1 MRKKIFI
8 LALVFLIVI
17 AAAGWVYQTQRPFD
31 FTDRQSLSDV
41 VSPEGAVTP
50 DGEQNIRKLLQ
61 SKITETDDRIGFA
74 GDSFGAD
81 LYQLNSYVQY
91 CAVFRD
97 EKCLNDLKQKVGSS
111 VLPSPDSLSIL
122 NLLYYVNICDTLSLD
137 YSTESVTDRLKDFYD
152 QELHLFY
159 LTDQNNTL
167 HQKITLTAM
176 CVRQIPALRT
186 DPAFSVTEGAKQAYE
201 SYQFETTQEQT
212 FYNSGGDIL
221 YLYDRLGLIDSS
233 ITDAQTAW
241 FQYWEQVFRATEI
254 RSIADALAWAE
265 YSRIARLFTKD
276 DGHSRLQSYYDRLT
290 AADAEAWN
298 REQAD
303 FLMISTAFDSV
314 DTKANQDV
322 SQYLSQTVRQQIQGE
337 LFAQSEI
344 DIQNTAY
351 GLLLKK
357 MANDDIDRDKL
368 QNLITETY
376 RSIASKETISEKI
389 NALYYTVIADGL
401 NNGYRYSCDS
411 RFYQSVIDETLKS
424 IDYEKDA
431 YSAVINA
438 RKAVE
443 LITDLQIHNVGV
455 KLSRRQ
461 RTNIKKGMSRL
472 LKKKEITESVCITDL
487 YLLDSMLRTNLVSK
501 ETVLSSYR
509 LLEQNG
515 GARTLCTEGAEP
527 DLYSTFRFYVCF
539 LKMNDYSQLSA
550 QQAFAR
556 SLQDGEALYQ
566 ASMHDAATL
575 ESVYFGNCIAL
586 TAAGGDKS

>member
-8 LALVFLIVI
+8 IASVFLIGI
-17 AAAGWVYQTQRPFD
+17 AAAGWVYLTQRPFD
-31 FTDRQSLSDV
+31 FADRQSLSDV
-41 VSPEGAVTP
+41 VSPEGAVSP
-50 DGEQNIRKLLQ
+50 GGAQNIKKLLQ
-61 SKITETDDRIGFA
+61 SKIIETEDRIGFA

-81 LYQLNSYVQY
+81 LYPLNSYVQY
-91 CAVFRD
+91 CTVFHD
-97 EKCLNDLKQKVGSS
+97 EKCLNDLKQKVSSS
-111 VLPSPDSLSIL
+111 VLPAPDSLSIL

-137 YSTESVTDRLKDFYD
+137 YSTESVTERLKDFYD
-152 QELHLFY
+152 PELHLFF

-176 CVRQIPALRT
+176 CVRQIPALKT
-186 DPAFSVTEGAKQAYE
+186 DPAFSVTEGAKRVYA

-221 YLYDRLGLIDSS
+221 YLFDRLGLIDSS

-276 DGHSRLQSYYDRLT
+276 DDHAKLQSYYDRLT

-303 FLMISTAFDSV
+303 FLMISTAFDSI

-351 GLLLKK
+351 GLLLGKT
-357 MANDDIDRDKL
+357 ANDDIDRDKL

-376 RSIASKETISEKI
+376 QSIASKETVSEKI

-401 NNGYRYSCDS
+401 NNGYQYSCDS
-411 RFYQSVIDETLKS
+411 RFYQSVIDETLKG

-431 YSAVINA
+431 YNAVINA

-461 RTNIKKGMSRL
+461 RTNIEKGMSRL

-501 ETVLSSYR
+501 ETVLSCYR

-515 GARTLCTEGAEP
+515 GARTLCTEGVEP

-550 QQAFAR
+550 QQAFAE
-556 SLQDGEALYQ
+556 SLQDGEAVYQ
-566 ASMHDAATL
+566 ASMHNAATL